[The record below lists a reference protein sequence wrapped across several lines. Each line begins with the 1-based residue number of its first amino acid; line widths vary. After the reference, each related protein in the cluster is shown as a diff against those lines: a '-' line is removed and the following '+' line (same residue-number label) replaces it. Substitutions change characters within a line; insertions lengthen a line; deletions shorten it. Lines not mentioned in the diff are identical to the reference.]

1 VGLGVEA
8 FFVKD
13 GMLLLLNKQPF
24 KFKSIN
30 CDLYLKNWSE
40 TDKLR

>member
-1 VGLGVEA
+1 MELSVEA
-8 FFVKD
+8 FGVKD
-13 GMLLLLNKQPF
+13 VVLSLLNKQQF
-24 KFKSIN
+24 KFKSGN